1 MKTMNTLFCI
11 ILHIACD
18 RSFEMNIGF
27 HKNCKIVGIPL
38 SCITGRMHDL
48 KEEVLHLDRFKK
60 VSIT

>member
-11 ILHIACD
+11 ILYIACD
-18 RSFEMNIGF
+18 RSFEMNIAF
-27 HKNCKIVGIPL
+27 DKNCKIVVIQL
-38 SCITGRMHDL
+38 SCIRGRMDDL